1 MKKNKYI
8 RLLLLT
14 PLFALATGCSDYD
27 DWNTV
32 QEDNN
37 PAAEQTLWENINS
50 QSQISDFVKVL
61 KKAGLQETLSANRY
75 YTIWAPLDGTYNV
88 DSVLNCT
95 DEAILQQFI
104 NNHIAEYNHLAKGN
118 LYEKVKTL
126 NKKSYEFMLSEG
138 NYTYNSQ
145 QLVANMYNLPSS
157 NGTLHVI
164 NGESEFLPN
173 GLEALS
179 MIEGIDSIAAY
190 INQYNDTTL
199 DTRSSVI
206 GPVVNGKQTYLD
218 SVFTTSNTMTTRL
231 RARIESEDSTY
242 SILLPTNKAYTN
254 TYNTIKP
261 FFKFYDGMKCQVYN
275 ETTNEFDA
283 QTITAATLGVNFAFL
298 TDSLT
303 RRAIVNNLFYSNNN
317 KYNMHLV
324 KDDAMNYNDT
334 IVTTYFNKFSNG
346 DEVFS
351 DQYIVSKERL
361 SNGYGFVVDTLAFK
375 PWETYNP
382 ELEIDGY
389 FNYIRHLNDLTFSRV
404 SVPEDYVN
412 TDLVTLKPG
421 QNLSFCWA
429 TSGERSKPEVDY
441 YINGLMA
448 TTYNIYA
455 VIPPANVDLRD
466 SINAVKPNIL
476 NFSYNGYYVDENGK
490 TQYTNSD
497 LLFKNER
504 YDGQSTVQ
512 GGTAKLQE
520 TDFVNDTSKVDTMF
534 LGQLTIPYCYAGTGY
549 YPNIK
554 VTNSA
559 RINVLR
565 KAILE
570 NYSRDIRIC
579 SIIFRPLDYE
589 AYLEEQGNVKSR
601 KSTKK

>member
-8 RLLLLT
+8 RLLMLAPLL
-14 PLFALATGCSDYD
+14 ALAAGCSDYD

-32 QEDNN
+32 QEDSN
-37 PAAEQTLWENINS
+37 PAAEQTLWENITS

-75 YTIWAPLDGTYNV
+75 YTVWAPLDGTFNV
-88 DSVLNCT
+88 DSVMNCT
-95 DEAILQQFI
+95 DNAILQQFI

-118 LYEKVKTL
+118 LYERVKTL
-126 NKKSYEFMLSEG
+126 NKKSYEFMLSDG
-138 NYTYNSQ
+138 NYTYNAQ
-145 QLVANMYNLPSS
+145 PLVANMYNLPSS

-179 MIEGIDSIAAY
+179 MIEGIDTVATY
-190 INQYNDTTL
+190 IMQYNDTTL

-218 SVFTTSNTMTTRL
+218 SVFTTSNTLTTRL

-242 SILLPTNKAYTN
+242 SILLPTNEAYIKQ
-254 TYNTIKP
+254 YNTIKP
-261 FFKFYDGMKCQVYN
+261 FFKFYDGMKCEVYN
-275 ETTNEFDA
+275 ETTNSFES
-283 QTITAATLGVNFAFL
+283 QTITASTLGVNFAFL
-298 TDSLT
+298 SDSLT
-303 RRAIVNNLFYSNNN
+303 RRTIVDNLFYSNNN
-317 KYNMHLV
+317 PYNMHLV
-324 KDDAMNYNDT
+324 KADAVNYNDT
-334 IVTTYFNKFSNG
+334 IVSTRRDKFSNG
-346 DEVFS
+346 DEIFNE
-351 DQYIVSKERL
+351 QYIVNKERL
-361 SNGYGFVVDTLAFK
+361 SNGFGYVVDTLAFK

-382 ELEIDGY
+382 PIVTPGFFAE
-389 FNYIRHLNDLTFSRV
+389 RHVNELTFSRV
-404 SVPEDYVN
+404 SVPQDYVN

-421 QNLSFCWA
+421 QTLSFCWA

-441 YINGLMA
+441 TIDGVMA

-466 SINAVKPNIL
+466 TVNAVKPNIL

-497 LLFKNER
+497 LVFKNER
-504 YDGQSTVQ
+504 YDGESIVQ
-512 GGTAKLQE
+512 GGTAKLQD

-534 LGQLTIPYCYAGTGY
+534 LGRLTIPYCYAGTGY
-549 YPNIK
+549 APNIK
-554 VTNSA
+554 VTSSA

-589 AYLEEQGNVKSR
+589 TYLEEEGNVKSR

>member
-32 QEDNN
+32 QEDSN
-37 PAAEQTLWENINS
+37 PAAEQTLWENITS
-50 QSQISDFVKVL
+50 QSQISDFLKVL

-75 YTIWAPLDGTYNV
+75 YTVWAPLDGTFNV

-95 DEAILQQFI
+95 DDAILQQFI

-126 NKKSYEFMLSEG
+126 NKKAYEFMLSDG
-138 NYTYNSQ
+138 GYTYNTQ
-145 QLVANMYNLPSS
+145 PLVANMYNLPSS

-179 MIEGIDSIAAY
+179 MIEDIDSIARY

-242 SILLPTNKAYTN
+242 SILLPNNEAYTKQ
-254 TYNTIKP
+254 YNTIKP
-261 FFKFYDGMKCQVYN
+261 FFKFYDGTKCQVYN
-275 ETTNEFDA
+275 ETTNGFDT
-283 QTITAATLGVNFAFL
+283 QTITASTVGVNFTFL
-298 TDSLT
+298 TDSMT
-303 RRAIVNNLFYSNNN
+303 RRSIVENLFYSNNN

-324 KDDAMNYNDT
+324 KADAVNFNDT
-334 IVTTYFNKFSNG
+334 IMSTTRDKFSNG
-346 DEVFS
+346 DEVFNE
-351 DQYIVSKERL
+351 QYIVNKERL
-361 SNGYGFVVDTLAFK
+361 SNGVGFVVDTLAFK

-382 ELEIDGY
+382 EIRVAG
-389 FNYIRHLNDLTFSRV
+389 FNAVRHLNELTFSRV
-404 SVPEDYVN
+404 MLNEEYIN
-412 TDLVTLKPG
+412 TDLVSLEPG

-441 YINGLMA
+441 YIEGLKA

-455 VIPPANVDLRD
+455 VIPPANIDLRD
-466 SINAVKPNIL
+466 TITAVKPNIF

-497 LLFKNER
+497 LAFKNER
-504 YDGQSTVQ
+504 YDGEAIVQ
-512 GGTAKLQE
+512 GGTAKLQDI
-520 TDFVNDTSKVDTMF
+520 DFVNDTSKVDTMF
-534 LGQLTIPYCYAGTGY
+534 LGKLTIPYCYDGIGA
-549 YPNIK
+549 PNIK
-554 VTNSA
+554 VTCSA

-570 NYSRDIRIC
+570 NYSRDVRIC

-589 AYLEEQGNVKSR
+589 AYLKEEGNVKSR
-601 KSTKK
+601 KSTK

>member
-8 RLLLLT
+8 RLLMLAPLL
-14 PLFALATGCSDYD
+14 ALAAGCSDYD

-32 QEDNN
+32 QEDSN
-37 PAAEQTLWENINS
+37 PAAEQTLWENITS

-75 YTIWAPLDGTYNV
+75 YTVWAPLDGTFNV
-88 DSVLNCT
+88 DSVMNCT
-95 DEAILQQFI
+95 DNAILQQFI

-118 LYEKVKTL
+118 LYERVKTL
-126 NKKSYEFMLSEG
+126 NKKSYEFMLSDG
-138 NYTYNSQ
+138 NYTYNAQ
-145 QLVANMYNLPSS
+145 PLVANMYNLPSS

-179 MIEGIDSIAAY
+179 MIEGIDTVATY
-190 INQYNDTTL
+190 IMQYNDTTL

-218 SVFTTSNTMTTRL
+218 SVFTTSNTLTTRL

-242 SILLPTNKAYTN
+242 SILLPTNEAYIKQ
-254 TYNTIKP
+254 YNTIKP
-261 FFKFYDGMKCQVYN
+261 FFKFYDGMKCEVYN
-275 ETTNEFDA
+275 ETTNSFES
-283 QTITAATLGVNFAFL
+283 QTITASTLGVNFAFL
-298 TDSLT
+298 SDSLT
-303 RRAIVNNLFYSNNN
+303 RRTIVDNLFYSNNN
-317 KYNMHLV
+317 PYNMHLV
-324 KDDAMNYNDT
+324 KADAVNNNDT
-334 IVTTYFNKFSNG
+334 IVSTRRDKFSNG
-346 DEVFS
+346 DEIFNE
-351 DQYIVSKERL
+351 QYIVNKERL
-361 SNGYGFVVDTLAFK
+361 SNGFGYVVDTLAFK

-382 ELEIDGY
+382 PIVTPGFFAE
-389 FNYIRHLNDLTFSRV
+389 RHVNELTFSRV
-404 SVPEDYVN
+404 SVPQDYVN

-421 QNLSFCWA
+421 QTLSFCWA

-441 YINGLMA
+441 TIDGVMA

-466 SINAVKPNIL
+466 TVNAVKPNIL

-497 LLFKNER
+497 LVFKNER
-504 YDGQSTVQ
+504 YDGESIVQ
-512 GGTAKLQE
+512 GGTAKLQD

-534 LGQLTIPYCYAGTGY
+534 LGRLTIPYCYAGTGY
-549 YPNIK
+549 APNIK
-554 VTNSA
+554 VTSSA

-589 AYLEEQGNVKSR
+589 AYLEEEGNVKSR